1 MLNRREV
8 VVAAGVAAV
17 SALGGG
23 HARAAEPGDAK
34 AAGGGEPETVR
45 LWAGDAPGAKGKED
59 ADVPTLAV
67 YRPAADKANGAAVVV
82 CPGGGY
88 GMHAIDH
95 EGRQVAEWL
104 NGIGVTG
111 CVLKYRLG
119 RRYQH
124 PAMLHDVARAI
135 RTVRAR
141 AGDWKLDG
149 GRVGVL
155 GFSAGGHLASTAAT
169 HFDAGDAKAADP
181 IDRVSSRPD
190 VAVLIYPVIMLSGP
204 HAHAGSRTNLLGDN
218 PPQEMVDLLSNEKR
232 VTDKTPPTFLV
243 HSADDNPVPPE
254 NSFEFVSALRANRVP
269 CELHLF
275 DHGGHGYGLGGKD
288 EALRQWPDLC
298 AAWLKGRGFLQ
309 GKQPA

>member
-17 SALGGG
+17 SALAGSTDR
-23 HARAAEPGDAK
+23 ARAAEGDEAK
-34 AAGGGEPETVR
+34 PQTIR
-45 LWAGDAPGAKGKED
+45 LWEGDAPGAKGKED
-59 ADVPTLAV
+59 ADVPTLTV
-67 YRPAADKANGAAVVV
+67 HRPPADKANGSAIVI

-88 GMHAIDH
+88 GMLAMDH
-95 EGRQVAEWL
+95 EGTQVAAWL
-104 NGIGVTG
+104 NSIGVTG
-111 CVLKYRLG
+111 CILKYRLG

-135 RTVRAR
+135 RTVRSR
-141 AGDWKLDG
+141 AGEWGVDG
-149 GRVGVL
+149 ARVGVL

-169 HFDAGDAKAADP
+169 HFDAGDKDAADAT
-181 IDRVSSRPD
+181 DKLSSRPD

-243 HSADDNPVPPE
+243 HSLDDNGVPPE
-254 NSFEFVSALRANRVP
+254 NSFEFVSACRANRVP

-275 DHGGHGYGLGGKD
+275 DHGGHGYGLGNS
-288 EALRQWPDLC
+288 EALRKWPELC
-298 AAWLKGRGFLQ
+298 AAWLGGRGFLK
-309 GKQPA
+309 GKTG

>member
-17 SALGGG
+17 SALAAGTR
-23 HARAAEPGDAK
+23 ARAADEVK
-34 AAGGGEPETVR
+34 PETIR
-45 LWAGDAPGAKGKED
+45 LWAGDAPGAKGQED
-59 ADVPTLAV
+59 ADIPTLTV
-67 YRPAADKANGAAVVV
+67 YRPPADKANGSAVVI

-88 GMHAIDH
+88 GGLAMDH
-95 EGRQVAEWL
+95 EGHQVAAWL
-104 NGIGVTG
+104 HSIGVTG
-111 CVLKYRLG
+111 CILKYRLG

-135 RTVRAR
+135 RTVRSHT
-141 AGDWKLDG
+141 GDWNIDG
-149 GRVGVL
+149 SRIGVL

-169 HFDAGDAKAADP
+169 HFDDGDPNAADP
-181 IDRVSSRPD
+181 IDKLSSRPD
-190 VAVLIYPVIMLSGP
+190 VAVLVYPVIMLSGP

-218 PPQEMVDLLSNEKR
+218 PPQEMIDLLSNEKR

-243 HSADDNPVPPE
+243 HSIDDAPVPPE
-254 NSFEFVSALRANRVP
+254 NSFEFLAACRAHRVP

-288 EALRQWPDLC
+288 EALRQWPVLC
-298 AAWLKGRGFLQ
+298 AAWLGGRGFLK
-309 GKQPA
+309 GKTG